1 MENQEERLVF
11 LSIDLLLRV
20 GLMLAQEFWMQ
31 ADITGLV
38 NSVNISKACSNGEV
52 RRNRAK
58 RLVHVVDILRLGIK
72 GTVVNSSVID
82 TILLSSGNTD
92 FLLNKLA
99 CHWYN

>member
-38 NSVNISKACSNGEV
+38 NSVNISEACSNREI

-58 RLVHVVDILRLGIK
+58 RLIDVVNIFRLGIK
-72 GTVVNSSVID
+72 GTVVDSSVID
-82 TILLSSGNTD
+82 TVLFSSGNTD

-99 CHWYN
+99 CH